1 MFIGVRAGAI
11 AARVLAAPSV
21 ETKAA
26 SEVSLGPQGGRV
38 VAF

>member
-1 MFIGVRAGAI
+1 MFIGVRAGAT
-11 AARVLAAPSV
+11 AAGVLAAPSV

-26 SEVSLGPQGGRV
+26 CEASLGPQGGRA